1 MAEKT
6 ITFQRL
12 KEAPKKKSAPKKKAA
27 KKPKDDSI
35 KVSLVEYGHSIPYT
49 NMLHYSLG
57 LKPESDM
64 TPEEKVEY
72 WKNKY
77 ENSDKQCSKLEA
89 QVGVL
94 ERIISG
100 ALNRNCNGHE

>member
-1 MAEKT
+1 MAA
-6 ITFQRL
+6 QVNSVL
-12 KEAPKKKSAPKKKAA
+12 KNKKSKVTRKGKAA
-27 KKPKDDSI
+27 TKKPKDDSI
-35 KVSLVEYGHSIPYT
+35 KVSLVEYGYSIPYT
-49 NMLHYSLG
+49 GMLHYSLG

-89 QVGVL
+89 RVGVL

-100 ALNRNCNGHE
+100 ALNRSCNGHE